1 MNTAGDG
8 NCGLYCLLDQLNM
21 DESPMFAREDDTFV
35 RYARVLVLVAS
46 FHFLFFRKYVITEMK
61 ASLRKGIIDPE
72 FFCPT
77 PAEYF
82 ARMLKNYTFID
93 NLFIKFFASLT
104 GHDVVILPVHPE
116 SAAINKEFTWVFGI
130 IVSDL
135 NVLSSPLFCRW
146 KSDE

>member
-1 MNTAGDG
+1 MVPIPVRLT
-8 NCGLYCLLDQLNM
+8 
-21 DESPMFAREDDTFV
+21 DDTIHMSN
-35 RYARVLVLVAS
+35 L
-46 FHFLFFRKYVITEMK
+46 
-61 ASLRKGIIDPE
+61 SLS
-72 FFCPT
+72 
-77 PAEYF
+77 
-82 ARMLKNYTFID
+82 LID

-116 SAAINKEFTWVFGI
+116 SDAINKEFTWVFGI

>member
-1 MNTAGDG
+1 M
-8 NCGLYCLLDQLNM
+8 
-21 DESPMFAREDDTFV
+21 
-35 RYARVLVLVAS
+35 
-46 FHFLFFRKYVITEMK
+46 ITEMK

-104 GHDVVILPVHPE
+104 GHNVVILPVHPE
-116 SAAINKEFTWVFGI
+116 SATINKEFTWVFGI

-135 NVLSSPLFCRW
+135 DVLSSPLFCRW